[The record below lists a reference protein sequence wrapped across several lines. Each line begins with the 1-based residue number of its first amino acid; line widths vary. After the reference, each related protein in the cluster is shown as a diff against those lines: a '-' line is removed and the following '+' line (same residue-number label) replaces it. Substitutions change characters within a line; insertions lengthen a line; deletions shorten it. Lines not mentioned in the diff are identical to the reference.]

1 MLASVSVPLP
11 LLVKEELSPPL
22 SDPETV
28 VFAIWFTVT
37 LVFPKAI
44 LPAPLNAATVLLAA
58 PELRSKIAPE
68 ETSAVIADP
77 EDESP
82 TVP

>member
-44 LPAPLNAATVLLAA
+44 LPAPLNAATVLLTA
-58 PELRSKIAPE
+58 PALKSKLAPE
-68 ETSAVIADP
+68 ETSALMVDA
-77 EDESP
+77 EDDRF